1 MHEAIEGR
9 ISGRARTFTESHTDV
24 QQTARI
30 FHSLQRCAS
39 RRTALQ
45 VPCATVT
52 TSFPRP
58 RLSLTSP
65 VYAAEA

>member
-1 MHEAIEGR
+1 MQQAGPPPSH
-9 ISGRARTFTESHTDV
+9 RTGTF
-24 QQTARI
+24 QGQP
-30 FHSLQRCAS
+30 FHLELVSAQ
-39 RRTALQ
+39 RTAPQ